1 MPARCRLPLPL
12 PRPRTIRC
20 SDPLQK
26 EAGRL
31 LVHWVLLR
39 DVHKQQR
46 LFIVRHRVRQAD
58 LAWHTFLDLPWDN

>member
-31 LVHWVLLR
+31 LKKYIGVLAPR
-39 DVHKQQR
+39 RSQ
-46 LFIVRHRVRQAD
+46 
-58 LAWHTFLDLPWDN
+58 T